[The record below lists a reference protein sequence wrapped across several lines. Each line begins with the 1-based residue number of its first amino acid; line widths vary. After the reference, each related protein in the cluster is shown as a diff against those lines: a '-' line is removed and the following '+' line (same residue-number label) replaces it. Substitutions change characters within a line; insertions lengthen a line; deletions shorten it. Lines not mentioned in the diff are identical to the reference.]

1 MNKPQNFEVES
12 LLSPDLKRSSLRL
25 GGRVFVEGLIQG
37 KSSLKTGP
45 LLNLTQLPLGA
56 TKLSMHVGMYSY
68 LLNSDEFQFGK
79 NTSAS
84 ASPFFHILMM

>member
-12 LLSPDLKRSSLRL
+12 SLSPDLKRSSLRL

-56 TKLSMHVGMYSY
+56 TKLSMFVGMYPYQLHSG
-68 LLNSDEFQFGK
+68 DVQFGG
-79 NTSAS
+79 NTVDIS
-84 ASPFFHILMM
+84 